1 MPEDPLTISFLD
13 DNFKQLAKK
22 DKLLGDAIGFFT
34 ILAIFLATLGLT
46 GLTLFTIER
55 RTREIGVR
63 KVLGASVPDILTLVS
78 KDFVKLTFVA
88 SGIALPVSWW
98 LVHRWLENFAYR
110 VSVGWWIFFVT
121 EAILLLIAL
130 SVISLLALKA
140 ATVNPVKSLRT
151 E

>member
-1 MPEDPLTISFLD
+1 MPDAPPVVSFLD

-63 KVLGASVPDILTLVS
+63 KVLGATVPDILALVS
-78 KDFVKLTFVA
+78 KDLVKLTFIA
-88 SGIALPVSWW
+88 SGIALPLSWW
-98 LVHRWLENFAYR
+98 LVHRWLGNFAYR

-140 ATVNPVKSLRT
+140 AMVNPVKTLRT